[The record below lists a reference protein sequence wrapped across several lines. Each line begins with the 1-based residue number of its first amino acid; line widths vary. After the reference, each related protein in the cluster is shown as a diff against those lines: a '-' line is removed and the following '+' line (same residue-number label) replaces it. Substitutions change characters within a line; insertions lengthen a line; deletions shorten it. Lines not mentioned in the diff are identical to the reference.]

1 MRTALR
7 FSGALAAVAAITTVV
22 AVFFPSVLRDAPMTA
37 GNAQGTALVVLA
49 VALPALLAGMALARR
64 NVLWGQILWLGA
76 LAYITY
82 NAVFFAYA
90 VHFNRLFLLNV
101 AMLSLGVWSM
111 VTLLRV
117 IGPEAFR
124 ARLAGRIPV
133 RALAGYLLV
142 TTALFTLLWLKDIV
156 PAIAGGT
163 APVSL
168 KRTGM
173 VTNAIEMTDL
183 AFGFPLTALSAIWL
197 WQRRAWGYV
206 LAGTFLVYG
215 LLESISVST
224 DQVFGHLRDPQQPL
238 SAVPI
243 FVVLALIGVVP
254 AAMYLRGFRPMILPE
269 EDIDLT

>member
-7 FSGALAAVAAITTVV
+7 FSGALAAVAAIITAV

-49 VALPALLAGMALARR
+49 VALPALLAGMELARR

-254 AAMYLRGFRPMILPE
+254 AAMYLRGFRPMILPKE
-269 EDIDLT
+269 GIDPT